1 MQTTNDDGDARPSE
15 TRPGHQNAPGEQVVS
30 DPVHI
35 RALTHPLRLE
45 LLDVLDGA
53 GQATATE
60 CAAATG
66 ESVASCSY
74 HLRILAK
81 HGYIEPGERAGRDKP
96 WKPVSRSRAQTIDHT
111 LPGSRHAVVAL
122 ADLELERQFQR
133 LRAWTGRAADLPA
146 NELDLSVISSTQL
159 YATPDEIKQ
168 LRDDLLKLSRRF
180 EGRAEDPS
188 LRPQGARKTHL
199 FSVLNPDPGQP

>member
-1 MQTTNDDGDARPSE
+1 METSNDDGGARH
-15 TRPGHQNAPGEQVVS
+15 PGPKADSRGTLGEQVVS

-81 HGYIEPGERAGRDKP
+81 HGYIEPGEQSGRDKP
-96 WKPVSRSRAQTIDHT
+96 WKPVARSRAQTIDHS

-122 ADLELERQFQR
+122 AGLQLERQFQR
-133 LRAWTGRAADLPA
+133 LRAWAGSAPDLPA
-146 NELDLSVISSTQL
+146 DELDLSAISSTQF
-159 YATPDEIKQ
+159 YATPEEIRQ
-168 LRDDLLKLSRRF
+168 FREDLLELSRRF
-180 EGRAEDPS
+180 EGRVEDPS
-188 LRPQGARKTHL
+188 RRPDGAKKAHL
-199 FSVLNPDPGQP
+199 FSVLNIDPGLP

>member
-1 MQTTNDDGDARPSE
+1 METSNDDDGAPPSE
-15 TRPGHQNAPGEQVVS
+15 PQSGSRGVLGEQVVS
-30 DPVHI
+30 DPVRI

-81 HGYIEPGERAGRDKP
+81 HGYIEPGEQVGRDKP
-96 WKPVSRSRAQTIDHT
+96 WKPVSHSRAQTIDHS

-122 ADLELERQFQR
+122 AGLELERQFQR
-133 LRAWTGRAADLPA
+133 LRAWAGRAPDLPA
-146 NELDLSVISSTQL
+146 DELDLSVISSTQF
-159 YATPDEIKQ
+159 YATPEEIKHF
-168 LRDDLLKLSRRF
+168 RDDLLELSRRF
-180 EGRAEDPS
+180 EGRVEDPS
-188 LRPQGARKTHL
+188 LRPNGAQKTHL
-199 FSVLNPDPGQP
+199 FSVLNIDPGLQ

>member
-1 MQTTNDDGDARPSE
+1 MKTSNDDGGAPPTGPR
-15 TRPGHQNAPGEQVVS
+15 TGYRGAPGEQVVS
-30 DPVHI
+30 DPVRI
-35 RALTHPLRLE
+35 RALTHPLRLA

-81 HGYIEPGERAGRDKP
+81 HGYIEPGEQAGRDKP
-96 WKPVSRSRAQTIDHT
+96 WKPVAHSRAQSIDHN

-122 ADLELERQFQR
+122 AGMESHKRGHHDIAEPFTVADAVKWIVQFR
-133 LRAWTGRAADLPA
+133 EPVEPVAEWR
-146 NELDLSVISSTQL
+146 SV
-159 YATPDEIKQ
+159 YAQGIEAFK
-168 LRDDLLKLSRRF
+168 SRI
-180 EGRAEDPS
+180 
-188 LRPQGARKTHL
+188 
-199 FSVLNPDPGQP
+199 

>member
-1 MQTTNDDGDARPSE
+1 MKTSNDDGGAPPTGPR
-15 TRPGHQNAPGEQVVS
+15 TGYRGAPGEQVVS
-30 DPVHI
+30 DPVRI
-35 RALTHPLRLE
+35 RALTHPLRLA

-81 HGYIEPGERAGRDKP
+81 HGYIEPGEQAGRDKP
-96 WKPVSRSRAQTIDHT
+96 WKPVAHSRAQSIDHN

-122 ADLELERQFQR
+122 AGLELERQFQR
-133 LRAWTGRAADLPA
+133 LRAWAGRASDLPA
-146 NELDLSVISSTQL
+146 EELDLSVVSSTQF
-159 YATPDEIKQ
+159 YATPQEIKQ
-168 LRDDLLKLSRRF
+168 FRADLLELSRRF
-180 EGRAEDPS
+180 EGRVADPS
-188 LRPQGARKTHL
+188 LRPHGAQKTHL
-199 FSVLNPDPGQP
+199 FSVLNIDPGLP

>member
-1 MQTTNDDGDARPSE
+1 MDQDNNDGGAPVSE
-15 TRPGHQNAPGEQVVS
+15 RRVSYRGAPGEQVVT

-45 LLDVLDGA
+45 LLDFLDGA

-81 HGYIEPGERAGRDKP
+81 HGYIEPGEQAGRDKP
-96 WKPVSRSRAQTIDHT
+96 WKPVAHSRAQAIDHSI
-111 LPGSRHAVVAL
+111 PGSRHAVMAL
-122 ADLELERQFQR
+122 AGLQIQRQFQR
-133 LRAWTGRAADLPA
+133 LRAWAGRAPQLPA
-146 NELDLSVISSTQL
+146 EHLDLAAISSTQF
-159 YATPDEIKQ
+159 YATDQEIKQ
-168 LRDDLLKLSRRF
+168 FRDDLLQLGRRF
-180 EGRAEDPS
+180 EGRVEDPA
-188 LRPQGARKTHL
+188 LRPAGAKKAHL
-199 FSVLNPDPGQP
+199 FSVLNIDPEQS